1 MPNIDPVSGNE
12 VPAGA
17 MPKEVRD
24 DVDAKL
30 SEGEYVIPANV
41 VRYFGVKF
49 FENLLEKA
57 NKSLGEMERG
67 GRIKGDGDE
76 LPFSDEELEF
86 EDDGEEEGPLRMA
99 EGGFVPQSFD
109 TSVLPNYTPQ
119 AMSGAL
125 PNYTPQAMSG
135 VPVVETKTFKGPEGE
150 TTTVL
155 FINGKPATAVP
166 EGYTEVSREEK
177 STPTERAFRIDVLD
191 DGAADGSK
199 RNYEENN
206 KWARD
211 TSEWSNE
218 DLNQFS
224 QGIDTH
230 LKVSKGIQ
238 VGLRLTSPIGGL
250 MGKAMDAGSKTR
262 IEAALEEIDKR
273 VADGSMTVEEA
284 SINRDSLQEALKKNF
299 KEKASVFD
307 RVFGDKEPTAAD
319 MQRVAPEGMT
329 YNDDTG
335 SYIREGSAAPT
346 TSPRPMAKPT
356 NLTSSSGSDSKT
368 SSGNSK
374 TDWSKPADDPAN
386 SGGGTKFAKG
396 GLVQRRKKK
405 KS

>member
-41 VRYFGVKF
+41 VRYFGIKF
-49 FENLLEKA
+49 FESLLEKA
-57 NKSLGEMERG
+57 NKNLDEMDKG
-67 GRIKGDGDE
+67 GRIKGEGDE
-76 LPFSDEELEF
+76 LPFSDDELEF
-86 EDDGEEEGPLRMA
+86 EEDGQEEGPLEMA
-99 EGGFVPQSFD
+99 EGGFVPANFD
-109 TSVLPNYTPQ
+109 TSILPNYSPQ
-119 AMSGAL
+119 AVA
-125 PNYTPQAMSG
+125 G
-135 VPVVETKTFKGPEGE
+135 VPVVETKEYKGPNGE

-155 FINGKPATAVP
+155 FIDGKPATSVP
-166 EGYTEVSREEK
+166 SGYTEVSKEEK
-177 STPTERAFRIDVLD
+177 DSPTDMAFRVEARDTE
-191 DGAADGSK
+191 AADGSK

-230 LKVSKGIQ
+230 MKVAKGIQ
-238 VGLRLTSPIGGL
+238 VGLRMTSPIGGL
-250 MGKAMDAGSKTR
+250 MGKAMDAGSKSR
-262 IEAALEEIDKR
+262 IENALEEIDKR
-273 VADGSMTVEEA
+273 VAAGTMTAEEA
-284 SINRDSLQEALKKNF
+284 AVNRKSLQGALEKGFTAKKT
-299 KEKASVFD
+299 SILD
-307 RVFGDKEPTAAD
+307 RVFGNKEATSEG

-329 YNDDTG
+329 YNDDTK

-346 TSPRPMAKPT
+346 TSARPMAKPT
-356 NLTSSSGSDSKT
+356 NLTSSSSSGSKT

-396 GLVQRRKKK
+396 GLVQRRSKKK
-405 KS
+405 C